1 MILFALILAP
11 SEIEQVLSQTPK
23 LDDLVTQ
30 LAEVVDVWE
39 PLGTVLQVPNGVLC
53 SLRES
58 YYSPQVKLSQ
68 MLQHWLDMR
77 CDKPTTWQTLLNA
90 LETKFVGKNSTAMKI
105 REFLKELANYK
116 R

>member
-1 MILFALILAP
+1 MILFVLILAP
-11 SEIEQVLSQTPK
+11 SEIEQVLSQKPK
-23 LDDLVTQ
+23 LHDLVKQ

-58 YYSPQVKLSQ
+58 NYSPQVKLSQ

-90 LETKFVGKNSTAMKI
+90 LETKFVGKHSTAMKI
-105 REFLKELANYK
+105 REFLKELASYK

>member
-1 MILFALILAP
+1 M
-11 SEIEQVLSQTPK
+11 LSQKPK
-23 LDDLVTQ
+23 LHDLVTQ

-39 PLGTVLQVPNGVLC
+39 PLGTVLRVPNGVLC

-58 YYSPQVKLSQ
+58 NCSSKVKLSQ

-77 CDKPTTWQTLLNA
+77 CDKPTIWQTLLNA
-90 LETKFVGKNSTAMKI
+90 LETEFVGKNSTAMKI